1 MSGHSIL
8 KFQIW
13 LKIIHIYCKIKNS
26 WLLSGKTRELPCRT
40 MRLLKTNVQWNIRK
54 SYEKMWLLL
63 PPPLQTQDLMG
74 YPFFNLSIS
83 RSLLYFNCLQKSGT
97 NWIGLHFHFLPI
109 SCGSRVYQ
117 IPMVWN
123 ENEEDDLWID
133 ISRFLGLHPPFVHG
147 FPSYD

>member
-1 MSGHSIL
+1 
-8 KFQIW
+8 
-13 LKIIHIYCKIKNS
+13 
-26 WLLSGKTRELPCRT
+26 
-40 MRLLKTNVQWNIRK
+40 
-54 SYEKMWLLL
+54 MWLLL
-63 PPPLQTQDLMG
+63 PPPLQTRDLMG

-123 ENEEDDLWID
+123 ENEEDDLWTD
-133 ISRFLGLHPPFVHG
+133 ISICLGLHPPFVHG
-147 FPSYD
+147 FPSYDWNTNTYSVHGMRTCHTFIWGEMSRSQIELF